1 MNRAYLARAIEM
13 GFEEIQISDPKAP
26 VFCCD
31 ESRKYMWAPLDPDSA
46 VKPHE
51 NAVRIESPVRS
62 PGQTP
67 QRRRRR
73 TKPTMTRSPKQDKPD
88 TPGNGRVATTVAPTH
103 QETTAGTLEQAT
115 ALRTV
120 LREAVNKTSELIR
133 ALKRD
138 QKQSRLVRSTLA
150 SLKQIQAVDV

>member
-1 MNRAYLARAIEM
+1 
-13 GFEEIQISDPKAP
+13 
-26 VFCCD
+26 
-31 ESRKYMWAPLDPDSA
+31 
-46 VKPHE
+46 
-51 NAVRIESPVRS
+51 
-62 PGQTP
+62 
-67 QRRRRR
+67 
-73 TKPTMTRSPKQDKPD
+73 MTRSPKQDKPD

-150 SLKQIQAVDV
+150 SLKQIQAVENPEARSAFAVALGLCRFRASSEERSAAEHDRDRAVLPWLCGILANRARDVRRSGRDPTSGKLTETARTLLR